1 MIMIELS
8 QHPELTTLVA
18 AVRQGEAVEI
28 VEHGRPVV
36 RCVSPP
42 ATLRDRLL
50 ALQRHFISPP
60 YAGSEVIDQRRESER
75 QI

>member
-8 QHPELTTLVA
+8 QHPELTTLVT

-36 RCVSPP
+36 RCVTPP
-42 ATLRDRLL
+42 ATLCDRLV
-50 ALQRHFISPP
+50 ALQRHFISRP
-60 YAGSEVIDQRRESER
+60 YEGSEVVDARKS
-75 QI
+75 